1 MNHQSP
7 LVYLIDDDEAVRE
20 ALAFLIR
27 TVGLRVEAFAESA
40 HFLSAF
46 ERDAIGCLILDVRMP
61 GMGGLQV
68 QELLA
73 AQGVDLPVIV
83 ITGHGDLELCRRA
96 FKAGAVEFLT
106 KPIDEHALLEAV
118 QKAVRAHILSRARLA
133 ASRQARERLE
143 RLSER
148 ERDVLG
154 LIVDGLSNKQIAQ
167 RLGLSPRTVETH
179 RANLFAKLEAGS
191 LAELIRLYLAQLG
204 AA

>member
-1 MNHQSP
+1 MHTDAI
-7 LVYLIDDDEAVRE
+7 VFVVDDDA
-20 ALAFLIR
+20 ALRDSL
-27 TVGLRVEAFAESA
+27 TWLLESVGLRASTHATAQE
-40 HFLSAF
+40 FLGNWHDPDCA
-46 ERDAIGCLILDVRMP
+46 ACLLLDVRMP